1 MDPRASD
8 KPCPVPRKV
17 QLTKWRSNVKCQ
29 RLTRLR
35 CHVIWKP
42 FRVTGLQLTAPTG
55 LWRWRWIFC
64 SNQTWRSSRQNQR
77 SWETVSLLSLLLQ
90 GRRVKKDPP
99 HTRWEQAPFPFSVFL
114 SEADGW
120 QPWWR
125 CFSLSHCSCDRRE
138 PAGVWL
144 TEVWIERNRPVEED
158 VRSLMNCF
166 SSCLFCV
173 A

>member
-1 MDPRASD
+1 M
-8 KPCPVPRKV
+8 
-17 QLTKWRSNVKCQ
+17 SNVSVSLDWGV
-29 RLTRLR
+29 R
-35 CHVIWKP
+35 HVIWKP
-42 FRVTGLQLTAPTG
+42 FRVAGLQLTAPTG
-55 LWRWRWIFC
+55 LWRWSWIFC
-64 SNQTWRSSRQNQR
+64 SNETWRSSRQNQR
-77 SWETVSLLSLLLQ
+77 SCLAVE
-90 GRRVKKDPP
+90 RRCLYWVCCFRGGGLRKTPP

-166 SSCLFCV
+166 SSCLLYAAENRSCLKRLKGSV
-173 A
+173 CRI